1 MNLRLATIS
10 DLPQIIKMYKK
21 IVAKMYDN
29 NIYIW
34 DEIYP
39 CKYFEKDIKNN
50 QLYLLIN
57 NNEIISAFALCH
69 LKNTA
74 KGVNWMDKNAKALY
88 IERLGVNINYLRNG
102 IGYTAVNKAI
112 VLAGQMNAE
121 YLRLFVVD
129 NNYAAINLYQKA
141 GFKKADGI
149 YEEVIDYDL
158 TLHELGFEIKIK
170 S

>member
-1 MNLRLATIS
+1 MNLRLATMS

-21 IVAKMYDN
+21 IITKMYDN

-39 CKYFEKDIKNN
+39 CKYFENDIKNN

-57 NNEIISAFALCH
+57 NNEIISAFALCR
-69 LKNTA
+69 LNDTA
-74 KGVNWMDKNAKALY
+74 KSVNWTDKNAKALY
-88 IERLGVNINYLRNG
+88 IERLGVNIDYLRNG
-102 IGYTAVNKAI
+102 IGCVAVNKAI
-112 VLAGQMNAE
+112 VLARQMNAE

-129 NNYAAINLYQKA
+129 NNYAAINLYQKV
-141 GFKKADGI
+141 GFKKVDGI
-149 YEEVIDYDL
+149 YEEVIDDDL
-158 TLHELGFEIKIK
+158 ILHELGFEIKTA

>member
-1 MNLRLATIS
+1 MNLRLATMS

-21 IVAKMYDN
+21 IITKMYDN

-39 CKYFEKDIKNN
+39 CKYFENDIKNK

-69 LKNTA
+69 LNNIA
-74 KGVNWMDKNAKALY
+74 KSVNWTDKKASALY
-88 IERLGVNINYLRNG
+88 IERLGVNIDYLRNG
-102 IGYTAVNKAI
+102 IGCVAVNKAI
-112 VLAGQMNAE
+112 VLARQMNAE

-129 NNYAAINLYQKA
+129 NNYAAINLYQKV
-141 GFKKADGI
+141 GFKKVDGI
-149 YEEVIDYDL
+149 YEEVIDDDL
-158 TLHELGFEIKIK
+158 ILHELGYEIKTFL
-170 S
+170 

>member
-1 MNLRLATIS
+1 MNLRLATMS

-21 IVAKMYDN
+21 IITKMYDN

-39 CKYFEKDIKNN
+39 CKYFENDIKNN

-57 NNEIISAFALCH
+57 NNEIISAFALCC
-69 LKNTA
+69 LNDTA
-74 KGVNWMDKNAKALY
+74 KSVNWTDKNAKALY
-88 IERLGVNINYLRNG
+88 IERLGVNIDYLRNG
-102 IGYTAVNKAI
+102 IGCVAVNKAI
-112 VLAGQMNAE
+112 VLARQMNAG

-129 NNYAAINLYQKA
+129 NNYAAINLYQKV
-141 GFKKADGI
+141 GFKKVDGI
-149 YEEVIDYDL
+149 YEEVIDDDL
-158 TLHELGFEIKIK
+158 ILHELGFEIKTD